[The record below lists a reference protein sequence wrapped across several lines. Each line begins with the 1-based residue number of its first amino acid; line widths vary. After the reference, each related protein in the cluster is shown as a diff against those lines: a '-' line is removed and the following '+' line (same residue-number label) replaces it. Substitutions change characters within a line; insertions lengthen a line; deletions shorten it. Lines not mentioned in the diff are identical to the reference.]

1 MVTCNS
7 ANIRLDEDVKV
18 FKTSLRRLQEVF
30 KSPSKYLQ
38 DVFKMY
44 HQVKLSLLTRLRDVF
59 NTFQRRIV
67 NTVIYRTICRGHSSE
82 KFMVSVQNL
91 LE

>member
-1 MVTCNS
+1 MVTRNS

-18 FKTSLRRLQEVF
+18 FKTSLR
-30 KSPSKYLQ
+30 SSSKYLQ
-38 DVFKMY
+38 GVFKMY

-59 NTFQRRIV
+59 NTFLRCTV
-67 NTVIYRTICRGHSSE
+67 NTVIYRKICEGHSSE